1 MLLVG
6 EARVRVG
13 ASTSERAWVRSSM
26 TNERRRRPRSEG
38 GAMVASLLRFV
49 ELGCRVT
56 SQDGRVLK
64 PCRHGL
70 SLFRVI

>member
-1 MLLVG
+1 M
-6 EARVRVG
+6 
-13 ASTSERAWVRSSM
+13 RSSM
-26 TNERRRRPRSEG
+26 TNERRRPSLRSEG

-49 ELGCRVT
+49 ESGCRVT